1 MMAEIKKLTERELFT
16 KIMGA
21 CSTDEDIVAFCEKKI
36 GQLDKKNASSKKANV
51 ENEALKEIIV
61 QVLAENKD
69 TGLTATAVT
78 KDARVSGFQLA
89 DENKEVTLNKVS
101 ALLTQ
106 LVKDGKVARIPN
118 KKVAYFFPVA

>member
-16 KIMGA
+16 KIMGV
-21 CSTDEDIVAFCEKKI
+21 CSTDTDIVAFCEKKLA
-36 GQLDKKNASSKKANV
+36 QLDKKNASSKKDNA
-51 ENEALKEIIV
+51 ENEALKEIILK
-61 QVLAENKD
+61 VLSENAEN
-69 TGLTATAVT
+69 GLTATAVT

-89 DENKEVTLNKVS
+89 DATKEVTLNKVS

-106 LVKDGKVARIPN
+106 LKNEGKVARVEN